1 MWVDFELIS
10 WQTLSDYLPQSPW
23 AVQPSHSCRSSSVLT
38 TDWALFCT
46 PHQEIPVI
54 STSAIAIYYLFIY
67 SPKCDIQYS
76 QKVSQLLLCFLQHSA
91 SGTICNINIHHCHLL
106 SVRTAYDTD
115 CVFGQRAFFWDQVF
129 SHTSLTEYAISRS
142 SSPQHHILHN
152 NFLSNLWQFFMQLT
166 QLCALWASARAIQ
179 NRRTITAVYIV
190 ATKHTITAREY
201 ANNDQVN
208 SNITLEHRQCTHNI
222 WPILHKA
229 WFSYIN
235 VTITCGICGVWPLSL
250 WLFWTYCNLWVV
262 DL

>member
-1 MWVDFELIS
+1 MTYSIHRKFHNYYYV
-10 WQTLSDYLPQSPW
+10 
-23 AVQPSHSCRSSSVLT
+23 R
-38 TDWALFCT
+38 ALFSIL
-46 PHQEIPVI
+46 HQKLSVI
-54 STSAIAIYYLFIY
+54 STSTIATYCQSELLMIPTVFLVSVLSSETRFSATQAWQSTPSPDLVHHSITSFTITSYQIY
-67 SPKCDIQYS
+67 
-76 QKVSQLLLCFLQHSA
+76 
-91 SGTICNINIHHCHLL
+91 
-106 SVRTAYDTD
+106 
-115 CVFGQRAFFWDQVF
+115 
-129 SHTSLTEYAISRS
+129 
-142 SSPQHHILHN
+142 
-152 NFLSNLWQFFMQLT
+152 LWQFFMQLT

-208 SNITLEHRQCTHNI
+208 SNITLEHHQCTHNI